1 MASRMSAS
9 RMSSK
14 MDTFLIAAIVI
25 VAALVTPLGGIWALN
40 TLFGLGIA
48 YTFKTWLAALVLGA
62 ILNPVVNVKKN

>member
-1 MASRMSAS
+1 MASRMSVF

-25 VAALVTPLGGIWALN
+25 VAALVTPLAAIWALN
-40 TLFGLGIA
+40 TLFVLAIA

-62 ILNPVVNVKKN
+62 IINPVVNVKKN